1 MFSSK
6 VDLMV
11 STFATIAMGQ
21 NSNTAKIDGTPRGP
35 PVIKRGWLENP
46 PLSSMIFSPINL
58 HLVWGF
64 PS

>member
-21 NSNTAKIDGTPRGP
+21 RLAGKSTIEFDDFLTYKPSFRLGISQLAMFDNRRGT
-35 PVIKRGWLENP
+35 
-46 PLSSMIFSPINL
+46 
-58 HLVWGF
+58 
-64 PS
+64 